1 MRCFNHSEF
10 TKNRVEVKED
20 LIYFLKNY
28 LSVFFFVMLS
38 PVIVGYFVLLLSRL
52 IEGRC

>member
-1 MRCFNHSEF
+1 MRCLKHSEV
-10 TKNRVEVKED
+10 TKNILEIKED

-28 LSVFFFVMLS
+28 LSIFFFIMLS
-38 PVIVGYFVLLLSRL
+38 PVIVGYFVLLLIL